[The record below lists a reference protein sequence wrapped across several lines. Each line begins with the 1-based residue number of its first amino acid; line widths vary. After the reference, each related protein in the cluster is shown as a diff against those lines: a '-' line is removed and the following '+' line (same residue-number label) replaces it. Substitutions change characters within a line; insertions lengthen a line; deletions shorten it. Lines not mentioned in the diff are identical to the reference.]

1 MRILFADLFDEEQL
15 PAVAAQGFEYDL
27 RPDLSA
33 GKLPGAVP
41 GFDVLVVR
49 STRVSED
56 TLTAGDSLG
65 LVIRAGAGVN
75 TIDLQAAA
83 DRGIYVCNV
92 PGKNAIA
99 VAELAF
105 GLLVALDRSIADAVA
120 DLRTGVWNKRR
131 YSKARGLAGRR
142 VGVVGL
148 GQIGLA
154 FAERAA
160 AFGMRVCAVDKPG
173 RAADV
178 LERIATIGIEL
189 VPDLETL
196 AGTSDALSFHVPA
209 GDDTQG
215 LVGKQLLAEVRPG
228 AIIIN
233 TSRAEIIDDDA
244 LIEAMDTKG
253 VRAGL
258 DVFKDEPGGGEGTI
272 DSPLARHPNVY
283 GTHHI
288 GASTEQAQAAI
299 AAEVVRMLAAYAG
312 GEVLNCVNLETRP
325 LGEAVVIV
333 RHLDEVGV
341 LSEILA
347 LLRKANLNIE
357 QMENRVFAGARAA
370 CASIQVSGQVPD
382 DLRAQL
388 ARVDRVLHIDVRPSQ
403 PARTGGKG

>member
-1 MRILFADLFDEEQL
+1 MRILFADTFDAEQL
-15 PAVAAQGFEYDL
+15 PVIEAQGHECVVRPELTADDL
-27 RPDLSA
+27 PD
-33 GKLPGAVP
+33 AVP

-49 STRVSED
+49 STRVTEKALAAD
-56 TLTAGDSLG
+56 ETLC

-105 GLLVALDRSIADAVA
+105 GLLLALDRHIPDAVA
-120 DLRTGVWNKRR
+120 GPGAGGWNQPRDAQARR
-131 YSKARGLAGRR
+131 QAGRA

-160 AFGMRVCAVDKPG
+160 AFDMRVLAVDKPG
-173 RAADV
+173 RPAHV
-178 LERIATIGIEL
+178 GKRIEAIGIEL

-196 AGTSDALSFHVPA
+196 AATCDALSFHVPA
-209 GDDTQG
+209 ADGTKG
-215 LVGKQLLAEVRPG
+215 LVGRELLAHVRPG
-228 AIIIN
+228 ALLIN
-233 TSRAEIIDDDA
+233 TSRCDIVDEGA
-244 LIEAMDTKG
+244 LIEAMDDKG

-258 DVFKDEPGGGEGTI
+258 DVFDDEPGAGEGEI
-272 DSPLARHPNVY
+272 DSPLAGHPNVY

-299 AAEVVRMLAAYAG
+299 AAEVVRMLEAYG
-312 GEVLNCVNLETRP
+312 RGEVLHCVNLETRP
-325 LGEAVVIV
+325 LGEAVLTV
-333 RHLDEVGV
+333 RHLDEIGV
-341 LSEILA
+341 LSDVLA
-347 LLRKANLNIE
+347 VLRKANLNVE

-370 CASIQVSGQVPD
+370 CATIQVSGRVPD
-382 DLRAQL
+382 DLGSQL
-388 ARVDRVLHIDVRPSQ
+388 SDVDRVLHVDVRPCN
-403 PARTGGKG
+403 GKE

>member
-1 MRILFADLFDEEQL
+1 MRILFADVFDKEQL
-15 PAVAAQGFEYDL
+15 PAVAAQGHEYDL

-33 GKLPGAVP
+33 DELPKAVP

-49 STRVSED
+49 STRVSGN

-131 YSKARGLAGRR
+131 YSKAQGLAGRR

-173 RAADV
+173 RTADV
-178 LERIATIGIEL
+178 LERIAAIGIEL
-189 VPDLETL
+189 VSDLETL
-196 AGTSDALSFHVPA
+196 AAASDVLSFHVPA

-215 LVGKQLLAEVRPG
+215 LVGRQLLAEVPPG

-233 TSRAEIIDDDA
+233 TSRAEVVDEDA
-244 LIEAMDTKG
+244 LIEAMNTKG

-258 DVFKDEPGGGEGTI
+258 DVFNDEPGGGEGRI

-299 AAEVVRMLAAYAG
+299 AAEVVRMLAAYAN

-325 LGEAVVIV
+325 LGEAVVTV

-347 LLRKANLNIE
+347 LLRKANLNVE

-382 DLRAQL
+382 DLRSQI
-388 ARVDRVLHIDVRPSQ
+388 ARVDRVLHVAVRPSQ
-403 PARTGGKG
+403 PARTAGKE